1 MLSLCPI
8 FALDRYKK
16 GLYINS
22 ISDIPRLMAS

>member
-8 FALDRYKK
+8 FALDRYR
-16 GLYINS
+16 GHSIHS